1 MSSAIAAAVGATV
14 VGSAL
19 SRGSRKAA
27 DRANNAAADAAG
39 LQAQI
44 ADEQWG
50 RYLETFAPL
59 EDQMVKDAKSYT
71 SPENYALAAG
81 EAASTVASQFGK
93 ARDRLYRTPGLDPSS
108 GAFQA
113 GMVGLDLAQAA
124 TDATQQNLARK
135 QVRDT
140 GYARIQDAVSLGKG
154 IPASASASL
163 TNTALINSRI
173 GQNMTDRADRTA
185 GLVGGVVD
193 RVVNSPGVNN
203 WLGNAGVRAATAWN
217 LNNNGGFGTG
227 NDFGNA
233 DMGAFL

>member
-1 MSSAIAAAVGATV
+1 MLGAIVGAVISTV
-14 VGSAL
+14 GGSL
-19 SRGSRKAA
+19 LNRGSRRAA

-44 ADEQWG
+44 ANEQWG

-59 EDQMVKDAKSYT
+59 EDQMVRDAKNYT
-71 SPENYALAAG
+71 SPENYARAAG
-81 EAASTVASQFGK
+81 EASSTVSSQFGK

-135 QVRDT
+135 QVTDT

-163 TNTALINSRI
+163 TNTALINSRL

-203 WLGNAGVRAATAWN
+203 WLGNVGNRAATAWN
-217 LNNNGGFGTG
+217 GGWGTG
-227 NDFGNA
+227 NRYGNE